1 MRGSQ
6 GDSQDMMVAGAQTQ
20 EVEASDR
27 IGVSSQV
34 LLQLQ
39 GSQWMLYF
47 KEGCVMVSPS
57 RGMLR

>member
-1 MRGSQ
+1 
-6 GDSQDMMVAGAQTQ
+6 MMVAEAQTQ

-34 LLQLQ
+34 LLLLQ
-39 GSQWMLYF
+39 GSQWMPYF
-47 KEGCVMVSPS
+47 KAGCTMVIPR